1 VAAVER
7 TSTHPIAKALVAALA
22 DEAGGAEPTDVVER
36 NDGGLRARYLGRSLL
51 IGSPT
56 FLAREGVT
64 VSPDLRE
71 RRLALEESGA
81 TVVLVAFDG
90 RCVALAALR
99 DRVWDDSRSALEKM
113 KRFGWRPTILS
124 GDAAP
129 VVRSVAAQVGVAVE
143 DAAGQVSPEDK
154 LAAVRESGMQSDGVT
169 IMVGDGVND
178 AAALAAADVGV
189 AVHGGAE
196 ASLAAADVYIAR
208 PGLGPLVHLV
218 ETGRHAM
225 RVIRRNL
232 LVSLSYNILAGTLA
246 ATGMMTPLL
255 AAIIMPISSAT
266 VLSSAALAM
275 TRRKGD
281 ASWK

>member
-1 VAAVER
+1 VAAE
-7 TSTHPIAKALVAALA
+7 
-22 DEAGGAEPTDVVER
+22 
-36 NDGGLRARYLGRSLL
+36 N
-51 IGSPT
+51 
-56 FLAREGVT
+56 
-64 VSPDLRE
+64 
-71 RRLALEESGA
+71 
-81 TVVLVAFDG
+81 
-90 RCVALAALR
+90 
-99 DRVWDDSRSALEKM
+99 
-113 KRFGWRPTILS
+113 
-124 GDAAP
+124 
-129 VVRSVAAQVGVAVE
+129 
-143 DAAGQVSPEDK
+143 AAGQVSPEDK
-154 LAAVRESGMQSDGVT
+154 LAAVRRAEAPDGDGVT

-208 PGLGPLVHLV
+208 PGLRPLVYLV

-232 LVSLSYNILAGTLA
+232 LVSLSYNVLAGTLA
-246 ATGMMTPLL
+246 ATGLMTPLL

-266 VLSSAALAM
+266 VLSLAALAM